1 MTDENNTNDNIREIS
16 TGALDAVYTPI
27 DKKRHIAYL
36 RDKRKARQT
45 QVFFERLRFLLKIIA
60 ICALGFLLFKL
71 VKYPTWYMPKYSFD
85 SYPNTH
91 LRFEGNVLTP
101 DLAILNALRRVK
113 IPDKAIYRIDTDEF
127 VHEIEKISSIKKAY
141 IRRCAFPAGLMVI
154 VEEKTPI
161 ISIAPNE
168 EVLPLVVFA
177 NDGTIIAREFVQNK
191 SLNTFK
197 VLCFDNY
204 LNWNEK
210 QVDSLY
216 LLGKT
221 AEDYS
226 KEKVEYIDLR
236 NQNDVRI
243 KLDSVNIRLGMLDRN
258 AIRRLHK
265 ISAILPQASTLSD
278 PIDYID
284 LRWDDSAYIKLK
296 K

>member
-1 MTDENNTNDNIREIS
+1 
-16 TGALDAVYTPI
+16 
-27 DKKRHIAYL
+27 
-36 RDKRKARQT
+36 
-45 QVFFERLRFLLKIIA
+45 
-60 ICALGFLLFKL
+60 
-71 VKYPTWYMPKYSFD
+71 MPKYSFD

-91 LRFEGNVLTP
+91 LKFEGNVLTP
-101 DLAILNALRRVK
+101 DLTILNALRRVK
-113 IPDKAIYRIDTDEF
+113 IPDKSIYRIETEEF
-127 VHEIEKISSIKKAY
+127 VHEIEKISTVKKAY
-141 IRRCAFPAGLMVI
+141 VRRYAFPAGLEVI
-154 VEEKTPI
+154 IEEKVPI

-177 NDGTIIAREFVQNK
+177 NDGSIIAREFVQNK
-191 SLNTFK
+191 ALNTFK

-204 LNWNEK
+204 LNWTEK

-243 KLDSVNIRLGMLDRN
+243 KLESVNIRLGMLDKN